1 MYRDKPRRWKS
12 EPVFTDAMR
21 NLFPRKRQIDFPLC
35 TSTIPLVFL
44 VLPLVVCLTLLA
56 CIPSSLYFF
65 RFPFVPLVRGFS
77 FFDRLELERVNIR

>member
-21 NLFPRKRQIDFPLC
+21 NLFPRKEADRLSSMHVD
-35 TSTIPLVFL
+35 PLV
-44 VLPLVVCLTLLA
+44 VLPLLVCLTLLA